1 MLPLTDYVLIDIETA
16 ARDDA
21 RKWVQADSRLVDK
34 AKIAQSIEERAEK
47 LALDPNGA
55 RIVCVGMWTHQM
67 PEPSVMACPDIL
79 SEKRAIDF
87 LWDVWRS
94 LRRDARFVGFRART
108 FDLRIL
114 IQRSRYLGLKT
125 PPIST
130 APYGRG
136 EVLDLFDELTFDNDR
151 DATNVV
157 PRTLSVFCEQ
167 FGIYVRDEYIGKDMA
182 ALVAA
187 EDWAGVE
194 AHNLADLYKT
204 KLLAERIGAIK
215 APQYVG
221 AV

>member
-1 MLPLTDYVLIDIETA
+1 MLPLTDYVLLDVETA

-55 RIVCVGMWTHQM
+55 RIVCVGMWTHHA
-67 PEPSVMACPDIL
+67 PEPSVMACPDTDR
-79 SEKRAIDF
+79 EKLAIDF

-94 LRRDARFVGFRART
+94 LRRDAKFVGFRART

-125 PPIST
+125 PYIST

-136 EVLDLFDELTFDNDR
+136 DVLDLFDELTFDNDR
-151 DATNVV
+151 DASSSASTCATSTSA
-157 PRTLSVFCEQ
+157 RTWRRWWRLRTGQAWKRTTWLICTRRSCWPSVSGP
-167 FGIYVRDEYIGKDMA
+167 FGCPSTSVRKGSR
-182 ALVAA
+182 
-187 EDWAGVE
+187 
-194 AHNLADLYKT
+194 
-204 KLLAERIGAIK
+204 LLAI
-215 APQYVG
+215 
-221 AV
+221 